1 MSFIEL
7 DTVVILKDYPNEGLK
22 KGDIGVVVSVHTV
35 PNEAYEIEFVDDEGK
50 TKSIIVLEPHEI
62 EKYVG

>member
-1 MSFIEL
+1 MSFDEL
-7 DTVVILKDYPNEGLK
+7 DTVVILNDYPNEGIN

-35 PNEAYEIEFVDDEGK
+35 PNEAYEIEFVDDEGR